1 MGKIVF
7 DLDKGN
13 INKNLSSSSFLTFK
27 QTKEQILLQAQPFN
41 NIFKKCSPILGKYFR
56 GQA

>member
-13 INKNLSSSSFLTFK
+13 IKKNLSSSSFLTFK
-27 QTKEQILLQAQPFN
+27 QTKEQILLQAQPLT
-41 NIFKKCSPILGKYFR
+41 IFLKNVPPF
-56 GQA
+56 